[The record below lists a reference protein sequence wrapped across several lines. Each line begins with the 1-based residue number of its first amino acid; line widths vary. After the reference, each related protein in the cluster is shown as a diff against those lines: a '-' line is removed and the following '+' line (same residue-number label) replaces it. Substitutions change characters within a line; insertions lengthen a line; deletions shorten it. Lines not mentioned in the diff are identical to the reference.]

1 MSSSWKYKH
10 RGDTWRVP
18 VVTFPPDTDLKVPS
32 SYKEDDEEIPNET
45 PPRGMADCEEVLVP
59 NEYEIPSGVPN
70 HYEEIA
76 SGGTDGAH
84 AELLL
89 KEHHNV
95 YQDLQK
101 PKEKRPMPMDKESA
115 GITDGASCGQ
125 NSGHNSG
132 YTPVPCALNP
142 GIQYPH
148 IDSTEEAENA
158 GDLESHLPYFGDCE
172 LQPLHPDSAA
182 LLINDNEVNDNRRQ
196 NVSATLCHQNEDPQ
210 TLTVTLLSME
220 TGDDEEAVGGESE
233 ISAGSTEECTS
244 LFEHRKENGTD
255 SDEDEENKGY
265 AKCKLEL

>member
-1 MSSSWKYKH
+1 
-10 RGDTWRVP
+10 
-18 VVTFPPDTDLKVPS
+18 
-32 SYKEDDEEIPNET
+32 
-45 PPRGMADCEEVLVP
+45 MADCEEVLVP
-59 NEYEIPSGVPN
+59 NEYEILPGVPN

-89 KEHHNV
+89 KEHQNT

-101 PKEKRPMPMDKESA
+101 PKEKPPMPMDKESA
-115 GITDGASCGQ
+115 GMTDGASCGQ
-125 NSGHNSG
+125 SSGHNSG
-132 YTPVPCALNP
+132 YTSTCDLKL

-158 GDLESHLPYFGDCE
+158 GDLESHLPYSGDCE
-172 LQPLHPDSAA
+172 LRPLHPDPAA
-182 LLINDNEVNDNRRQ
+182 PLINDNEVNDNKRK

-210 TLTVTLLSME
+210 TFTVTLLSVE
-220 TGDDEEAVGGESE
+220 ASEDEEVVGGESE
-233 ISAGSTEECTS
+233 ISGGSTEECTA